1 MPARWMT
8 VTILAFWLA
17 TTGWMVHH
25 EVSLRYRSGEPP
37 PFGIDLTDEVGANT
51 ISWSV
56 FEKDERVGVGRSRVR
71 RRGDGTFILDSDFR
85 FDKEDFKLLN
95 FRKVT
100 SVSHVTAEGELLD
113 MEAEVLVLNPF
124 DPDKVIKARV
134 TGTVE
139 NQYLIP
145 RVEVESLK
153 LPLGKKIKVPGNVL
167 NPMLLVNKY
176 RGVRAGQHWQVPL
189 LNPTSFKQLSIPSL
203 DAEVSAAAL
212 GWHGQG
218 VSCYRIDYHEPGK
231 KVTARTWVRQ
241 RDGLVLQ
248 QEAEH
253 QGRELILQRDK

>member
-8 VTILAFWLA
+8 VTIIAFWLA

-37 PFGIDLTDEVGANT
+37 PFGIDLTDEVDAPT

-56 FEKDERVGVGRSRVR
+56 FEKGERVGSGNSKVR
-71 RRGDGTFILDSDFR
+71 RRGDRTFILYSDFR
-85 FDKEDFKLLN
+85 FEKEDFKVLS

-100 SVSHVTAEGELLD
+100 SVTHVNAEGELLD
-113 MEAEVLVLNPF
+113 MSAEVEVQNPF
-124 DPDKVIKARV
+124 DAEKVLKAKV

-139 NQYLIP
+139 NQYLSP
-145 RVEVESLK
+145 QVEVESLK
-153 LPLGKKIKVPGNVL
+153 VPLNVKIKVPGNVL

-189 LNPTSFKQLSIPSL
+189 LNPTSFKKLSIPSL
-203 DAEVSAAAL
+203 DAEVSVAAL
-212 GWHGQG
+212 DWHGQD
-218 VSCYRIDYHEPGK
+218 VPCYRIDYHEPGK